1 MKLSLMFTNVSHLY
15 SHQERDWESKMA
27 QQIKAP
33 AIKLDNVSSVSR
45 ANRVEEQNHSL
56 LLYSGFCLHSVGTQ
70 ARMPER
76 TCNHS
81 PPRHA
86 CVQVHA
92 QINENF

>member
-15 SHQERDWESKMA
+15 SHQMA